1 MSRIRPAA
9 DRARRAG
16 GAGLRWAIRVLLVV
30 GVAIG
35 AAIGFLVGVVA
46 WILGA
51 GAVAILAGPL
61 IGGGIAFLAV
71 RLGLAHG
78 HRLAPLALWMAEKRV
93 AGSPTRAILLT
104 VASMVLG
111 RSRGRAR

>member
-1 MSRIRPAA
+1 MSRARPAA
-9 DRARRAG
+9 ERARRAG
-16 GAGLRWAIRVLLVV
+16 GAGLRWAIRLLLVV

-35 AAIGFLVGVVA
+35 ATIGFVVGVVA

-61 IGGGIAFLAV
+61 IGGGVAFLAV

-78 HRLAPLALWMAEKRV
+78 HRLAPLALWMAEKRL
-93 AGSPTRAILLT
+93 AGSGTRAILLT
-104 VASMVLG
+104 AARMVVG
-111 RSRGRAR
+111 RSRGGSR